1 MNNQPDNH
9 TNEELVSLAAAG
21 DDEAFRVLVE
31 RYEKTVYNLILRYLN
46 DPDESFDVAQE
57 VFINLYK
64 NLQKFNPAYKFTT
77 WLYKIASNQ
86 ALYRYR
92 SRKKRSNILTLDHPD
107 LEQGVYRVEENCV
120 TSPENAAIEKD
131 RRAQIG
137 KLLDQLEEKYR
148 TSIIL
153 RHYMDMS
160 YEEIQ
165 QIMNLPIGSV
175 KTNIFR
181 ARAKLRKLME
191 QAGSFRD

>member
-1 MNNQPDNH
+1 MNPRTDPR
-9 TNEELVSLAAAG
+9 TNEELVSQAAG
-21 DDEAFRVLVE
+21 GNDEAFRILVE
-31 RYEKTVYNLILRYLN
+31 RYEKTVYNLVLRYLN

-64 NLQKFNPAYKFTT
+64 NLQKFDPAYKFTT

-92 SRKKRSNILTLDHPD
+92 SRKKRSNILNIDHPD
-107 LEQGVYRVEENCV
+107 VEQGTMSAEEHRSF
-120 TSPENAAIEKD
+120 SPEETAIQRD

-137 KLLDQLEEKYR
+137 KLLDQLDEKYR
-148 TSIIL
+148 MAIIL

-165 QIMNLPIGSV
+165 QVMNLPIGSV
-175 KTNIFR
+175 KTNLFR
-181 ARAKLRKLME
+181 ARAKLRELMDQSGNMTE
-191 QAGSFRD
+191 